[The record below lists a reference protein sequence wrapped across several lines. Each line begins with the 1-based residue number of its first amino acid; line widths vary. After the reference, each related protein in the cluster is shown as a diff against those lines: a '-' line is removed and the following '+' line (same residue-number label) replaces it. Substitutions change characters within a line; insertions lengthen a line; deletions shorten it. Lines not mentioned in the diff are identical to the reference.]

1 MPTTSLAGNVQESK
15 AQRQERLKSRFR
27 DRGGCVHLPRSL
39 ACSWMSVPTHAFIDI
54 TSIFV
59 PSEGNP
65 LVDILLSRG
74 VNGESPVKK
83 RPPRKSAHT
92 PKPRSSASR
101 TKTPRTG
108 PSKRAPRKSALN
120 ASEGDENY
128 PPSVKKRR
136 DTSRTSKLQ
145 MSERANGALLRQVTV
160 SSPDSSCALCPPHNI
175 YYCVV
180 SFYFY
185 VGMDPGTSAGLSLP
199 HAAAQRKPFADQLA
213 DASAYHAIFK
223 LECNC
228 LIRPLLPSQSDLPKL
243 GPSRTHA
250 QPQ

>member
-1 MPTTSLAGNVQESK
+1 
-15 AQRQERLKSRFR
+15 
-27 DRGGCVHLPRSL
+27 
-39 ACSWMSVPTHAFIDI
+39 
-54 TSIFV
+54 V
-59 PSEGNP
+59 PSEVNP

-108 PSKRAPRKSALN
+108 ASKRAPRKSAFN
-120 ASEGDENY
+120 ASGGDENY
-128 PPSVKKRR
+128 PASVKKRR
-136 DTSRTSKLQ
+136 DASRTSKLQ
-145 MSERANGALLRQVTV
+145 VSKANGALLRQVTV
-160 SSPDSSCALCPPHNI
+160 GSLDSSCALCPPHNI

-180 SFYFY
+180 SFYFH

-223 LECNC
+223 PECNC
-228 LIRPLLPSQSDLPKL
+228 LTRPLLPSQSDLPKL